1 MPKMS
6 FENHIMTQFDEE
18 LEEIRTQL
26 MEMGGKVEQQLKNS
40 IQAVIK
46 ADSSLAEEV
55 IREEQLVDEMEVDI
69 DEACILI
76 IARRQPA
83 ASDLRFV
90 MMVTKAINDLE
101 RIGDEARK
109 IANHAVILSEQDGL
123 SQGYKEVRHLGD
135 SVSSMLANALDAFA
149 RFDVDAAMKT
159 LEEDAQVDLDYK
171 SALRELVTYMMEDP
185 RSISRAINILWVVR
199 SLERIGDHSKNLCE
213 QIVYVVKGK
222 DIRHQQL
229 MVYFLIETEA

>member
-26 MEMGGKVEQQLKNS
+26 MEMGGKVEQQLKNA

-55 IREEQLVDEMEVDI
+55 IREERLVDEMEVDI

-109 IANHAVILSEQDGL
+109 IANHAVILSEQHGL

-135 SVSSMLANALDAFA
+135 SVSGMLANALDAFA
-149 RFDVDAAMKT
+149 RFDVEAAMKT

-185 RSISRAINILWVVR
+185 RRISRAINILWVVR
-199 SLERIGDHSKNLCE
+199 SLERIGDHAKNLCE

-222 DIRHQQL
+222 DIRHQ
-229 MVYFLIETEA
+229 

>member
-26 MEMGGKVEQQLKNS
+26 MEMGGKVEQQLKNA

-55 IREEQLVDEMEVDI
+55 IREERLVDEMEVDI

-135 SVSSMLANALDAFA
+135 SVSGMLANALDAFA

-199 SLERIGDHSKNLCE
+199 SLERIGDHAKNLCE

-222 DIRHQQL
+222 DIRHQ
-229 MVYFLIETEA
+229 

>member
-55 IREEQLVDEMEVDI
+55 IREERLVDEMEVDI

-149 RFDVDAAMKT
+149 RFDVDAAMNT

-222 DIRHQQL
+222 DIRHQ
-229 MVYFLIETEA
+229 